1 MRPVE
6 GSRRLLRTG
15 LWTSLGAIALWLMA
29 LFGAATL
36 ANNGSDPAAKILI
49 LTFTVLM
56 WPAAVVGLLLL
67 LCWLILS
74 LAGGQRTA
82 RRISE

>member
-1 MRPVE
+1 MQGVE

-15 LWTSLGAIALWLMA
+15 LWTSLGAITIWLLALY
-29 LFGAATL
+29 GATTL
-36 ANNGSDPAAKILI
+36 ANNGSDPSAKMLL

-67 LCWLILS
+67 LCWSILS
-74 LAGGQRTA
+74 IAGGHRTA
-82 RRISE
+82 GRISD